1 MSEQPKLS
9 KNATVMLLNFSMG
22 MILLVSLVF
31 LIEHIQLANESAD
44 ARREELRSN
53 ERESVDLKPLPEKPV
68 EKWQYIELLENMEVE
83 VSTVV
88 RPKNKKAEYILWCG
102 SFREKYRADNM
113 ASNINEVLPAYTV
126 ERGEWHIVNTKPF
139 RGKRLGERIRHKLRR
154 KYNITTCNFKRAR
167 YDEGAPRFAL
177 SEGDIA
183 L

>member
-9 KNATVMLLNFSMG
+9 KNASVMLLNISMG
-22 MILLVSLVF
+22 VMLLVSLVV
-31 LIEHIQLANESAD
+31 LIEHIQSANESAD
-44 ARREELRSN
+44 ARRKELRSN
-53 ERESVDLKPLPEKPV
+53 EMEILELKPLPEKPV

-88 RPKNKKAEYILWCG
+88 RKKDKQAEYILWCG

-113 ASNINEVLPAYTV
+113 AANIKEVLPAYTV

-139 RGKRLGERIRHKLRR
+139 HGKRLGERIRHKLRR
-154 KYNITTCNFKRAR
+154 EYNITTCNFKRAR
-167 YDEGAPRFAL
+167 YDEGAPRIAL
-177 SEGDIA
+177 SEDDVA